1 MSSKVEQFLTT
12 EEEAS
17 VVGAIRTAEN
27 NTSGEIRVHL
37 EKTALNKDVFDRA
50 IEVFDLLHMNNTKQ
64 NNGVLIYVAV
74 ADRTLVIMGDTG
86 INEKVPVNFW
96 DSTKNAIISQF
107 KMDDMAQGLVD
118 GILIAGKQLKKHFPR
133 DKDDVNELGDTIS
146 VG

>member
-1 MSSKVEQFLTT
+1 MLHCIEEFLTAK
-12 EEEAS
+12 EEQE
-17 VVGAIRTAEN
+17 VVEAIRIAEKS
-27 NTSGEIRVHL
+27 TSGEIRVHL
-37 EKTALNKDVFDRA
+37 ENTFEGDIESRAL
-50 IEVFDLLHMNNTKQ
+50 EVFSILKMDNTRLQ
-64 NNGVLIYVAV
+64 NGVLIYVAV